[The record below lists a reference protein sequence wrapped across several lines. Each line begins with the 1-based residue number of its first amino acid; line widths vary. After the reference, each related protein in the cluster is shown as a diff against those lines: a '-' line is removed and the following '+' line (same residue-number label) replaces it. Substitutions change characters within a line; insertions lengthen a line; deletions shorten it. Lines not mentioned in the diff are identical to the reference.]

1 MIERASLF
9 YEKQRR
15 MKHNSSCRCQI
26 PQNYNFFQL
35 VWGNGGVRSRFLIR
49 KMQFLSPVFP
59 VFTPFFLSKTLA
71 NRLFSHENR
80 VWIWKKVLWIP
91 ALPLD
96 DADQSSLRM
105 IGQLHFT
112 PVHKQLIT
120 IPINQFQLW
129 RIWSIHQARRVAILL
144 PYIKA
149 FHQFLC

>member
-1 MIERASLF
+1 MMEGIFLF

-15 MKHNSSCRCQI
+15 MKHNSSFTCQI
-26 PQNYNFFQL
+26 PQNYNFFQF
-35 VWGNGGVRSRFLIR
+35 VWRKWRCSESFFNTQNAVFKSSFSRFH
-49 KMQFLSPVFP
+49 P
-59 VFTPFFLSKTLA
+59 
-71 NRLFSHENR
+71 LFSLKNPCKQAVFAWKSGENL
-80 VWIWKKVLWIP
+80 LWMP

-105 IGQLHFT
+105 IGQLPFT

-120 IPINQFQLW
+120 MPINWLLLW